1 MLTFAFSLCYC
12 SIIKSGLTHWDPPD
26 CSSPGFPVLH
36 YLPEFAQSH
45 VHWFGDAIQPS
56 HSLTPSSVSALKSF
70 PASGPFLMSQIF
82 ASGGQ
87 SIGASASVLPMNI
100 WDWFP
105 SELTGLISLLSLISK
120 GISTVFSSTTVGK
133 HQPFSAQHSFWSN
146 SHICKRLIVT

>member
-105 SELTGLISLLSLISK
+105 LGLIGLISLLSK
-120 GISTVFSSTTVGK
+120 GLSRVFSSNTVWK
-133 HQPFSAQHSFWSN
+133 HQFFSLNLLYGQTLTTIHE
-146 SHICKRLIVT
+146 